1 MPTEASPAISLGFLM
16 HDVSR
21 LRRVALDRAL
31 KPLGVTRSWWTVLAF
46 LSVRDGMTQTAVA
59 ADLDLTKVG
68 IGGLLERME
77 AAGLV
82 QRRPDAYDARVRRVY
97 LTKSGRRLLEQSRG
111 EVERFEREA
120 LGPCSDEELQTTAN
134 ALRRMKESLLRMIGD
149 NGDQTESDPELIATP
164 KGMEALKDWRKDEA

>member
-1 MPTEASPAISLGFLM
+1 MPTDANPVISLGFLV

-31 KPLGVTRSWWTVLAF
+31 KPLGVTRSWWAVLAF
-46 LSVRDGMTQTAVA
+46 LSVRDGMTQTALA
-59 ADLDLTKVG
+59 TDLDLTKVG

-82 QRRPDAYDARVRRVY
+82 QRRADEFDARVRRVF
-97 LTKSGRRLLEQSRG
+97 LTKGGRRLLEQTRR

-120 LGPCSDEELQTTAN
+120 LGPCSDEELQTTSN
-134 ALRRMKESLLRMIGD
+134 ALRRMKDSLLRMIGEPTPLELD
-149 NGDQTESDPELIATP
+149 TELVASPEGLRTL
-164 KGMEALKDWRKDEA
+164 ERWRTEEP